1 MKKKI
6 LSLVLVGG
14 LLISAMLTGCG
25 SDTEKTG
32 ETTESEV
39 GKVGC
44 ILGVGG
50 LGDQSF
56 NDLVF
61 AGLEKAE
68 AELGVEFDYAE
79 PTQVTDFE
87 VMLRDMANTMEYDVI
102 ISVGFDAT
110 DGLTKV
116 APEFPEQNF
125 AIIDNVID
133 LPNVVSYGAKE
144 EEGAFLAGTV
154 AGLMKKDAAAY
165 GVEDNNQ
172 IGFLAAIDTPLLNKW
187 NAGYQAGA
195 KYVNPNVVCEVG
207 YVAGD
212 NPFGDTT
219 TAKEIAISQYNR
231 GADIMFHAAGGSG
244 LGVFDAAAEYDFVA
258 LGCNSNQNTINPD
271 HIVASVLKQ
280 VDTAAYNIAKAAC
293 VDKNLAVG
301 SAVTLGLADTGM
313 NITFERSNLAL
324 SEADLAIVNEV
335 KDKIVA
341 GEIVVPAAVEEVDA
355 FAKENTYK

>member
-6 LSLVLVGG
+6 LSLVLAGG
-14 LLISAMLTGCG
+14 LLISTMLTGCG
-25 SDTEKTG
+25 SNTDNAG
-32 ETTESEV
+32 EAKADAV

-56 NDLVF
+56 NDLVY

-68 AELGVEFDYAE
+68 DELGIEFNYAE

-87 VMLRDMANTMEYDVI
+87 VMMRDMANSQEYDVI
-102 ISVGFDAT
+102 ICVGFDAT

-116 APEFPEQNF
+116 APEFPDQDF
-125 AIIDNVID
+125 AIIDNVIE

-154 AGLMKKDAAAY
+154 AGLMKNNAEAY
-165 GVEDNNQ
+165 GVKDNNQ
-172 IGFLAAIDTPLLNKW
+172 IGFLTAIDTPLLNKW

-195 KYVNPNVVCEVG
+195 KYVNPDITCEVG

-219 TAKEIAISQYNR
+219 TAKEIVISQYNR

-244 LGVFDAAAEYDFVA
+244 LGLFDAAAEYDFVA
-258 LGCNSNQNTINPD
+258 LGCNSNQNSINPD
-271 HIVASVLKQ
+271 HIMASVLKQ

-293 VDKNLAVG
+293 VDKNLPVG
-301 SAVTLGLADTGM
+301 SAVTLGLEDIGM
-313 NITFERSNLAL
+313 DITFDGSNLTL
-324 SEADLAIVNEV
+324 SEEDLAVVNDV
-335 KDKIVA
+335 KAKIIA
-341 GEIVVPAAVEEVDA
+341 GEIVVPSVVEEVDA
-355 FAKENTYK
+355 FAKANTYK